1 MSANGEQAAAHKQQQ
16 SPPAPMQPPSQSSEH
31 IHPPAFVQLAPHP
44 GAYALPPGA
53 FSPVFFGHPN
63 PEGMVNHDPNVPQYM
78 PYTQMMYVY
87 PPPIPG
93 QAPPFPHPGVPQ
105 PTAVGKQKRKQV
117 KMACTNCASACK
129 KCDDGRPCQ
138 RCIRSNL
145 ASTCK
150 DGVRKERKRG
160 IKRGP
165 YKRRNKPPSD
175 DEADV
180 PREQASIPP
189 TLPEGYFPYFLPP
202 PGYFQGAEGQNG
214 APPVQV
220 PFYPYHHPLT
230 PFPYSAGIP
239 MPFMQPLSGQPGPS
253 HNPIEAPQPPSAKGK
268 RQRSSTDEL
277 STSKKS
283 KTDDQRASGTP
294 DSEGND
300 VTPSGTEPAAQPS
313 EPPSSDR

>member
-1 MSANGEQAAAHKQQQ
+1 
-16 SPPAPMQPPSQSSEH
+16 
-31 IHPPAFVQLAPHP
+31 
-44 GAYALPPGA
+44 
-53 FSPVFFGHPN
+53 
-63 PEGMVNHDPNVPQYM
+63 
-78 PYTQMMYVY
+78 MMYVY

-93 QAPPFPHPGVPQ
+93 QAPPFPHPGAPQ
-105 PTAVGKQKRKQV
+105 PGVGGKPKRKQV

-175 DEADV
+175 DEGEG
-180 PREQASIPP
+180 PREQGPPMPP

-220 PFYPYHHPLT
+220 PFYSYHQFP
-230 PFPYSAGIP
+230 PFPYATGIP
-239 MPFMQPLSGQPGPS
+239 MPLMQPLSGQPGPA
-253 HNPIEAPQPPSAKGK
+253 HHPVEPPQPSSAKGK
-268 RQRSSTDEL
+268 RQRSSTEEL
-277 STSKKS
+277 STPKKS
-283 KTDDQRASGTP
+283 KTDDQQANGTP
-294 DSEGND
+294 DAEGD
-300 VTPSGTEPAAQPS
+300 DATPSATEPASQQSDSPS
-313 EPPSSDR
+313 TER